1 MSSTPH
7 RIHIAGC
14 PVDNYSM
21 DGAIAELCRRIDSR
35 TRTHVVFVNAAKG
48 VQYHQNPAL
57 RDVVERADLL
67 LPDGVP
73 ILWLSYF
80 KGTPLSGR
88 VAGVDLME
96 RMVGVAAQRG
106 YRVFF
111 LGASADIVQKTVAIF
126 RQRFPQLLVAGF
138 HDGYFSLSE
147 EETIIDKINRSH
159 ADFLLV
165 GMSTPQKELWV
176 DRNLAKLKVSVCEG
190 VGGGF
195 DVVAGLTKRAPLWMQ
210 CAGLEWLYR
219 LLQEPGRMWKRYV
232 LWNSSFLW
240 LAFTDLCK
248 GFGRTGDKG
257 TQSYL
262 RRHS

>member
-1 MSSTPH
+1 MNPTPY
-7 RIHIAGC
+7 RIRIAGC

-21 DGAIAELCRRIDSR
+21 GGTIAELCRRIDSR
-35 TRTHVVFVNAAKG
+35 IRTHVVFVNAAKV

-96 RMVGVAAQRG
+96 RMVGVAERRG

-111 LGASADIVQKTVAIF
+111 LGASADIVQKTVEIF
-126 RQRFPQLLVAGF
+126 QQRYPHLLVAGF
-138 HDGYFSLSE
+138 HDGYFSLGE
-147 EETIIDKINRSH
+147 EETITDKINQSH
-159 ADFLLV
+159 ADLLLV

-210 CAGLEWLYR
+210 RAGLEWFYR

-232 LWNSSFLW
+232 LWNSSFLL
-240 LAFTDLCK
+240 LAFSDLY
-248 GFGRTGDKG
+248 KG
-257 TQSYL
+257 TRKADGKPAPSYPGT
-262 RRHS
+262 RS